1 LYTIF
6 YIHDEFHVYR
16 SVKDFLENCISLVR
30 ELSTRQAEVKVIFTH
45 ASLRYGQR
53 PVPLSF
59 A

>member
-1 LYTIF
+1 MVNFTCIDQSK
-6 YIHDEFHVYR
+6 I
-16 SVKDFLENCISLVR
+16 FLENCTSLVR